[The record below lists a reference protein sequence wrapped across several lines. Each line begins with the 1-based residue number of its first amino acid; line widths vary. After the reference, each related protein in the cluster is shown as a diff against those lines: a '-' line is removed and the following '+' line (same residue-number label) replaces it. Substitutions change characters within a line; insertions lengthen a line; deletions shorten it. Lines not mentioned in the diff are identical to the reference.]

1 MTAKVYFPAWCEPP
15 QIIHMAV
22 SYNKSC
28 FGKIVFQCDIH
39 HCFFRK
45 PSVQNTDSCLVPPKY
60 PVVVGLEELTGEPFI
75 LLEEG
80 YAIMTMVE
88 AVLGISIL
96 AELVLRRTNYNI
108 VYIPIDPPV
117 YRTIGVAY
125 KDKNSL
131 PIAVKYFIEYL
142 TANRERPP

>member
-1 MTAKVYFPAWCEPP
+1 M
-15 QIIHMAV
+15 
-22 SYNKSC
+22 
-28 FGKIVFQCDIH
+28 
-39 HCFFRK
+39 
-45 PSVQNTDSCLVPPKY
+45 
-60 PVVVGLEELTGEPFI
+60 EELTGEPFI

-96 AELVLRRTNYNI
+96 AELVLRCTNYNI

-142 TANRERPP
+142 TANRERLP